1 MTHLQGLTAAVVG
14 TAGLLLGC
22 GADADRPSDAD
33 RPPAPLTAGEQ
44 RELDTAEA
52 RLTQRCLRAHGL
64 SLPRRGEHARPAGGR
79 LQRVL
84 FGDRPGA
91 LSVRLP
97 TGHVVTTSDNGCLAE
112 AQRRLYG
119 DRKAWFRADT
129 VVGNLEPLAQQRAQQ
144 DPREDALRRARTA
157 VGRRFQAQ
165 IDTQR
170 RLARRALER
179 LRSKDL

>member
-1 MTHLQGLTAAVVG
+1 MTHLQGLTAAVVV

-22 GADADRPSDAD
+22 GADADPPSAAD
-33 RPPAPLTAGEQ
+33 RPPPPLTADEL
-44 RELDTAEA
+44 RRLDTAEA

-64 SLPRRGEHARPAGGR
+64 SLPRDGERAGPATRR

-91 LSVRLP
+91 LSVRL
-97 TGHVVTTSDNGCLAE
+97 
-112 AQRRLYG
+112 YG
-119 DRKAWFRADT
+119 DRAAWFRADT
-129 VVGNLEPLAQQRAQQ
+129 VVGNLEPLAQRRALR
-144 DPREDALRRARTA
+144 DPREDALQRARTA
-157 VGRRFQAQ
+157 VGRRFRAQ

-179 LRSKDL
+179 LRCQDL